1 MELKPFG
8 NLTLTLSSD
17 GLFMLGETP
26 AGRRIIQ
33 EIAAVDFKGEQFTAQ
48 LKGKAAADWLA
59 IDAGGIATFDIR
71 MTLETHDGAIVY
83 LNYIGT
89 ADWSGGMA
97 TKPVYVT
104 AKFEAG
110 DERYTWLNTAHVV
123 GKGEVIPGGGGL
135 AYEFCQVV

>member
-1 MELKPFG
+1 MELRPFG
-8 NLTLTLSSD
+8 TLTLALSSD

-26 AGRRIIQ
+26 VGRRIIQ
-33 EIAAVDFKGEQFTAQ
+33 EIASIEFTGEHFNAR

-71 MTLETHDGAIVY
+71 MTLETNDGALVY

-89 ADWSGGMA
+89 ADWSEGMA

-104 AKFEAG
+104 AKFETG
-110 DERYTWLNTAHVV
+110 DERYKWLNTAHVI
-123 GKGEVIPGGGGL
+123 GKGEVIPDGGGL
-135 AYEFCQVV
+135 AYEFRQVV